1 LKHGEI
7 CHYEEKSPGR
17 IWRIPPRWG
26 GEGGGEGVD
35 VSRTKSSFR
44 KHLEESHENLL
55 NFFLLKARERERER
69 ERGMATL

>member
-1 LKHGEI
+1 MAKFVIMRRNLPGESG
-7 CHYEEKSPGR
+7 ESPRGG
-17 IWRIPPRWG
+17 G

-69 ERGMATL
+69 GMATL